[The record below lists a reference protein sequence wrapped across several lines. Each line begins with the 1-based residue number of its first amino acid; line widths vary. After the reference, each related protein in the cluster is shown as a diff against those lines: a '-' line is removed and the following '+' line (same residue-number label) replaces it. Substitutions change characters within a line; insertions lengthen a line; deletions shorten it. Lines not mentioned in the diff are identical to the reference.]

1 MTCRKKKRIEIKS
14 SSRSPA
20 DQYPNYTFLENNISQ
35 KKTMH
40 NLNITNILVITY
52 KKEFNNSYRKNY
64 AQVTNAGEFPCAKN
78 LSNVMV
84 VHCENLI

>member
-1 MTCRKKKRIEIKS
+1 
-14 SSRSPA
+14 
-20 DQYPNYTFLENNISQ
+20 
-35 KKTMH
+35 MH

>member
-1 MTCRKKKRIEIKS
+1 
-14 SSRSPA
+14 
-20 DQYPNYTFLENNISQ
+20 
-35 KKTMH
+35 MH

-52 KKEFNNSYRKNY
+52 MKEFNNSYSKNY
-64 AQVTNAGEFPCAKN
+64 AQVTNAGEFPWAKI